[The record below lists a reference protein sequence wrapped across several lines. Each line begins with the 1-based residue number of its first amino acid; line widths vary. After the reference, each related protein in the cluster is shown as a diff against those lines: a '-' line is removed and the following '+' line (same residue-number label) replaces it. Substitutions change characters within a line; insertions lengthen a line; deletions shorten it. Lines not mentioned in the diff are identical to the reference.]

1 LKRYVK
7 KTDYEM
13 SFQEIADAMGITVSK
28 VRVIYRS
35 AITKLENS
43 GKLKELYEIMKDES
57 SPYNH

>member
-1 LKRYVK
+1 
-7 KTDYEM
+7 M
-13 SFQEIADAMGITVSK
+13 SFQEIADAMGITISK

-43 GKLKELYEIMKDES
+43 GKLKELYEIMKDAS